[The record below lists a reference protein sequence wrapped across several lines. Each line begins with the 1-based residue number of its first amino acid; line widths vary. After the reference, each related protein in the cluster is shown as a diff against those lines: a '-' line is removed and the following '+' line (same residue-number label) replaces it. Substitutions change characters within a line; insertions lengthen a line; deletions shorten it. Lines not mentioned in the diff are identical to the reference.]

1 MLLALP
7 KTPPSLPLVIFHTG
21 RSIELFFLLDHG
33 PGHHTGE
40 EHRAIL
46 FHGSRSSHY
55 TGEEHSAILSFGSWP
70 QPPYGRG
77 ALDYSFPWIT
87 VQATTWEGWGWG
99 EYNWKPVLRVAWQL
113 PKGRHPSGL
122 NPQRDPSGG
131 HPSDFNPQ
139 HDPAG
144 SYSRGKCSIAVG
156 VLGIWCW
163 SHFV

>member
-7 KTPPSLPLVIFHTG
+7 KTPTSLPLVIFHTG

-46 FHGSRSSHY
+46 SHGS
-55 TGEEHSAILSFGSWP
+55 LV
-70 QPPYGRG
+70 QPLHGRG
-77 ALDYSFPWIT
+77 ALGYSFFWIMAP
-87 VQATTWEGWGWG
+87 ATIWERSTGLFFPLDHSPGHHMGGGGWG